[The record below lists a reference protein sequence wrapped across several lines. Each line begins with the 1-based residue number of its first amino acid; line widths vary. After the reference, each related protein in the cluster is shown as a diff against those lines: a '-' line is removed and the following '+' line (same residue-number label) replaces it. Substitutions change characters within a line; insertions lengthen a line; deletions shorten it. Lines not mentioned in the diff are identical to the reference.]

1 MDAWDPHH
9 PILRDLSSN
18 HTVIIFG
25 NCGVGNTTADTRPF
39 SIRQFVVDIVGWYT
53 FSLVFYIQFL
63 FLVLFTH
70 FLTSDMNR
78 DPTIVTYR
86 FTIEICYAINN

>member
-39 SIRQFVVDIVGWYT
+39 SIRQFVVDIVGWYA
-53 FSLVFYIQFL
+53 FSLVFYISFC
-63 FLVLFTH
+63 F
-70 FLTSDMNR
+70 
-78 DPTIVTYR
+78 
-86 FTIEICYAINN
+86 